1 MAERR
6 ITCRQC
12 CAYDREE
19 RRCRVG
25 KTNPPRKH
33 EALTVAELLGVR
45 TLCIHNPYREP
56 LIERMYFPGQPRKM
70 ALSSLRSA
78 RPVEVEIMEE

>member
-6 ITCRQC
+6 ISCPHC
-12 CAYDREE
+12 CAYDRNE

-33 EALTVAELLGVR
+33 DAQTVAELFGVR
-45 TLCIHNPYREP
+45 SLCIHNPYREP
-56 LIERMYFPGQPRKM
+56 LIERMYASQWRWKKPSASIRLVQPI
-70 ALSSLRSA
+70 
-78 RPVEVEIMEE
+78 EVEIMED

>member
-25 KTNPPRKH
+25 KTNPPHKH
-33 EALTVAELLGVR
+33 VAFTVAELLGVR
-45 TLCIHNPYREP
+45 ALCIHNPYREP
-56 LIERMYFPGQPRKM
+56 LIERMYFPDRPRRM
-70 ALSSLRSA
+70 ALSTSHSA
-78 RPVEVEIMEE
+78 RPIAVEIMED